1 VVRGAFE
8 PGETPDARRQTPEK
22 ASSTHHAPRT
32 THHDLGSSVSWESLI
47 DSGLVRTNVGLDRIT
62 TYKLGGP
69 AEMFAEINR
78 MADLDLISAALAAD
92 PKPVLVLGR
101 GSNLVIADSGISGV
115 VIQLGHEFSRIEVS
129 EMVHAGGG
137 AGMPQVAR
145 AATKAGRLGLEFLV
159 GIPGSVGGGV
169 RQNAGC
175 FGQEIV
181 DVLVSAVIYDLGQG
195 RPRSVD
201 VSGLE
206 LSYRHSSVGPLD
218 LVIAATFRAEP
229 GEPAVGDERIRA
241 ITRWRRDNQPGG
253 TLNAGSVFKNP
264 PGDSAGRIIDA
275 VGLKGLAVGGASV
288 SERHANFFVAM
299 PGARAVDVY
308 RLVREVAAR
317 VEKATGLVLETEIQ
331 FAGAFESD

>member
-1 VVRGAFE
+1 VTWA
-8 PGETPDARRQTPEK
+8 
-22 ASSTHHAPRT
+22 
-32 THHDLGSSVSWESLI
+32 SLI
-47 DSGLVRTNVGLDRIT
+47 ESGLVRTNVGLDRIT

-69 AEMFAEINR
+69 AQMFAEINR
-78 MADLDLISAALAAD
+78 ITDLDQIAAALAED
-92 PKPVLVLGR
+92 PVPVLALGR
-101 GSNLVIADSGISGV
+101 GSNLVIADEGIVGL
-115 VIQLGHEFSRIEVS
+115 VIQLGHEFSRIEIS
-129 EMVHAGGG
+129 EVVHAGGG

-181 DVLVSAVIYDLGQG
+181 DVLANAVIYDLRQG
-195 RPRSVD
+195 RFRTVD
-201 VSGLE
+201 PSGLD
-206 LSYRHSSVGPLD
+206 LSYRHSAIGPYE
-218 LVIAATFRAEP
+218 LVIGADLRAEP
-229 GEPAVGDERIRA
+229 GAVEVGDQRMRA
-241 ITRWRRDNQPGG
+241 ITRWRRDHQPGG

-275 VGLKGLAVGGASV
+275 VGLKGLTVGGASV

-299 PGARAVDVY
+299 PGARAIDVY

-317 VEKATGLVLETEIQ
+317 VEKATGVVLETEIQ

>member
-1 VVRGAFE
+1 MTWQA
-8 PGETPDARRQTPEK
+8 
-22 ASSTHHAPRT
+22 
-32 THHDLGSSVSWESLI
+32 LI

-69 AEMFAEINR
+69 AQMFAEINR
-78 MADLDLISAALAAD
+78 MADLDHIAAALAEE
-92 PKPVLVLGR
+92 PVPVLALGR
-101 GSNLVIADSGISGV
+101 GSNLVIADEGIAGV
-115 VIQLGHEFSRIEVS
+115 VIQLGHEFSRIEIS

-181 DVLVSAVIYDLGQG
+181 DVLTSAVIYDLGQG

-201 VSGLE
+201 VAGLD
-206 LSYRHSSVGPLD
+206 LSYRHSGIGPRE
-218 LVIAATFRAEP
+218 LVIGANFRAEP
-229 GEPAVGDERIRA
+229 GEPAVGEERIRT

-299 PGARAVDVY
+299 PGAKAIDVY

-317 VEKATGLVLETEIQ
+317 VEQATGIVLETEIQ
-331 FAGAFESD
+331 FAGVFESE

>member
-1 VVRGAFE
+1 M
-8 PGETPDARRQTPEK
+8 TWQ
-22 ASSTHHAPRT
+22 
-32 THHDLGSSVSWESLI
+32 SLI
-47 DSGLVRTNVGLDRIT
+47 ESGLVRTDVALDRIT

-69 AEMFAEINR
+69 AEMFAEVNR
-78 MADLDLISAALAAD
+78 MADLDLIAAALVAD
-92 PKPVLVLGR
+92 PKPVLALGR
-101 GSNLVIADSGISGV
+101 GSNLVIADEGVSGI
-115 VIQLGHEFSRIEVS
+115 VIQLGPDFSRIEISDRVL
-129 EMVHAGGG
+129 AGGG

-145 AATKAGRLGLEFLV
+145 AAARAGRLGLEFLV

-181 DVLVSAVIYDLGQG
+181 DVIASAVIYDLGQG

-201 VSGLE
+201 VSGLD
-206 LSYRHSSVGPLD
+206 LSYRHSAIGSLD
-218 LVIAATFRAEP
+218 LVIGATFRAEP

-275 VGLKGLAVGGASV
+275 VGLKGLGVGGAAV

-299 PGARAVDVY
+299 PGAKAVDVY

-317 VEKATGLVLETEIQ
+317 VEKATGIVLETEIQ
-331 FAGAFESD
+331 FAGVFESD

>member
-1 VVRGAFE
+1 M
-8 PGETPDARRQTPEK
+8 
-22 ASSTHHAPRT
+22 
-32 THHDLGSSVSWESLI
+32 SWASLI

-69 AEMFAEINR
+69 AQMFAEISR
-78 MADLDLISAALAAD
+78 ISDLHQIASALHED
-92 PKPVLVLGR
+92 PVPLLVLGR
-101 GSNLVIADSGISGV
+101 GSNLVIADEGIAGV
-115 VIQLGHEFSRIEVS
+115 VIHLGDEFSRIEIS

-145 AATKAGRLGLEFLV
+145 AATRAGRLGLEFLV

-181 DVLVSAVIYDLGQG
+181 DVLANAVVYDFGQG
-195 RPRSVD
+195 RSRIVD
-201 VSGLE
+201 VTGLD
-206 LSYRHSSVGPLD
+206 LSYRHSGIGPLE
-218 LVIAATFRAEP
+218 LVIGANFQAEAGDP
-229 GEPAVGDERIRA
+229 EVGDERIRA

-264 PGDSAGRIIDA
+264 PGDSAGRIIEA

-299 PGARAVDVY
+299 PGAKAIDVY

-317 VEKATGLVLETEIQ
+317 VERATGVVLETEIQ
-331 FAGAFESD
+331 FVGAFESE

>member
-1 VVRGAFE
+1 M
-8 PGETPDARRQTPEK
+8 TWQ
-22 ASSTHHAPRT
+22 
-32 THHDLGSSVSWESLI
+32 SLI
-47 DSGLVRTNVGLDRIT
+47 DSGLVRANVGLDRIT

-78 MADLDLISAALAAD
+78 MADLDLIAAALAAD
-92 PKPVLVLGR
+92 PKPLLVLGR
-101 GSNLVIADSGISGV
+101 GSNLVIADEGISGV

-181 DVLVSAVIYDLGQG
+181 DVLVSAVIYDLAQG

-201 VSGLE
+201 VSGLD
-206 LSYRHSSVGPLD
+206 LSYRHSAVGPLD
-218 LVIAATFRAEP
+218 LVINATFRAEP
-229 GEPAVGDERIRA
+229 GEPAVGEERMRA

-275 VGLKGLAVGGASV
+275 AGLKGLAVGGAAV

-317 VEKATGLVLETEIQ
+317 VEKATGIVLETEIQ

>member
-1 VVRGAFE
+1 M
-8 PGETPDARRQTPEK
+8 TWQ
-22 ASSTHHAPRT
+22 
-32 THHDLGSSVSWESLI
+32 SLI
-47 DSGLVRTNVGLDRIT
+47 DSGLVHTNVGLDRIT

-78 MADLDLISAALAAD
+78 MADLDLIAAALAAD
-92 PKPVLVLGR
+92 PKPLLVLGR
-101 GSNLVIADSGISGV
+101 GSNLVIADEGIAGV

-181 DVLVSAVIYDLGQG
+181 DVLVSAVIYDLAQG

-201 VSGLE
+201 VSGLD
-206 LSYRHSSVGPLD
+206 LSYRHSAVGPLD
-218 LVIAATFRAEP
+218 LVINATFRAEP
-229 GEPAVGDERIRA
+229 GEPAVGEERMRA

-275 VGLKGLAVGGASV
+275 AGLKGLAVGGAAV

-317 VEKATGLVLETEIQ
+317 VEKATGIVLETEIQ
-331 FAGAFESD
+331 FAGTFESD

>member
-1 VVRGAFE
+1 M
-8 PGETPDARRQTPEK
+8 TWQ
-22 ASSTHHAPRT
+22 
-32 THHDLGSSVSWESLI
+32 SLI

-78 MADLDLISAALAAD
+78 MADLDLIAAALAAD

-101 GSNLVIADSGISGV
+101 GSNLVIADEGISGV

-201 VSGLE
+201 VSGLD
-206 LSYRHSSVGPLD
+206 LSYRHSAVGPLD
-218 LVIAATFRAEP
+218 LVIGATFLAEP
-229 GEPAVGDERIRA
+229 GEPTVGDERIRA

-317 VEKATGLVLETEIQ
+317 VEKATGIVLETEIQ

>member
-1 VVRGAFE
+1 M
-8 PGETPDARRQTPEK
+8 
-22 ASSTHHAPRT
+22 
-32 THHDLGSSVSWESLI
+32 SWGSLI

-78 MADLDLISAALAAD
+78 MADLDLIAAALAAD
-92 PKPVLVLGR
+92 PKPLLVLGR
-101 GSNLVIADSGISGV
+101 GSNLVIADEGISGV

-181 DVLVSAVIYDLGQG
+181 DVLVSAVIYDLAQG

-201 VSGLE
+201 VSGLD
-206 LSYRHSSVGPLD
+206 LSYRHSAVGPLD
-218 LVIAATFRAEP
+218 LVINATFRAEP
-229 GEPAVGDERIRA
+229 GEPAVGEERMRA

-264 PGDSAGRIIDA
+264 PGDSAGRIIDDA
-275 VGLKGLAVGGASV
+275 GLKGLAVGGAAV

-317 VEKATGLVLETEIQ
+317 VEKATGIVLETEIQ